1 VRLSHSNE
9 EKLHDI
15 LEECLKSKGLWEG
28 DPRDPKS
35 LLPGAAELLERNG
48 IYLADMA
55 YNYSPFPERCVPL
68 DMGVEYY
75 AFMPD
80 DMAAKAL
87 VLGYLDLS

>member
-1 VRLSHSNE
+1 VRLSSSNE
-9 EKLHDI
+9 TKLHDI
-15 LEECLKSKGLWEG
+15 LCECLKSKGLWEG

-35 LLPGAAELLERNG
+35 LLPGASELLQRNG

-55 YNYSPFPERCVPL
+55 YNFSQFPERFVPV

-75 AFMPD
+75 AFIPD
-80 DMAAKAL
+80 DMATKAL